1 MSYSIMKTTEDNEV
15 IYQRADDDGLV
26 RRTCLSVDPEFQAWL
41 LANKDSLPDDIQAK
55 IDAGELT
62 IADAD

>member
-1 MSYSIMKTTEDNEV
+1 MSYSVHSTTMDNEV
-15 IYQRADDDGLV
+15 VYKKDDNTRSCIG
-26 RRTCLSVDPEFQAWL
+26 VDPEFQAWL